1 MSTLSVDTITG
12 KSTSTN
18 LTIGSTPV
26 VSASANSLTIR
37 GEGSTQTSIQQG
49 LAKAF
54 ISFDGVGTAAEED
67 TFNASLVT
75 DHGTGQYTLGI
86 TNAMANVNY
95 IVTCETGQDN
105 ANIALGGWFY
115 GVECASGSGSVPVS
129 KTTSQVQTKSSD
141 TQGTQRDIENGGAV
155 FYGDLA

>member
-1 MSTLSVDTITG
+1 MSSILKVNTLTG
-12 KSTSTN
+12 GPTAGSIAVTAEGNSTTTN
-18 LTIGSTPV
+18 L
-26 VSASANSLTIR
+26 
-37 GEGSTQTSIQQG
+37 QQG

-54 ISFDGVGTAAEED
+54 ISFDGVGTSVAED

-86 TNAMANVNY
+86 TSAMANVNY

-105 ANIALGGWFY
+105 ANVALGGWWY

-129 KTTSQVQTKSSD
+129 KTTTRTQTKSSD

-155 FYGDLA
+155 FHGDLA

>member
-1 MSTLSVDTITG
+1 MSSLKVDNITG
-12 KSTSTN
+12 RGNAGFTGSVKSEGGSTTTN
-18 LTIGSTPV
+18 L
-26 VSASANSLTIR
+26 
-37 GEGSTQTSIQQG
+37 QQG

-54 ISFDGVGTAAEED
+54 ISFDGVGTSVEED
-67 TFNASLVT
+67 TFNSSLVT

-86 TNAMANVNY
+86 TNNMASVNY

-115 GVECASGSGSVPVS
+115 GVEAASGSGSVPVN

-155 FYGDLA
+155 FHGDLA